1 MFGEVLSKIKTS
13 EFPKNLETMSIEEL
27 ESYIDDLKSEISRC
41 EDDINAKKAS
51 KDVADSVFK

>member
-1 MFGEVLSKIKTS
+1 
-13 EFPKNLETMSIEEL
+13 MSIEEL